1 MRLASS
7 WPAISATQAGE
18 LQSDRHDAR
27 NVSFPRNGERMMVRS
42 GGSNECEV
50 AVIGAGPYGLSAAAH
65 LRTAGVATHA
75 FGEPMWFWR
84 QNMPRG
90 MKLRSPWRAT
100 DLSDPHKAL
109 SLDAYSQSE
118 GVTRV
123 EPFPIEDFIGYGD
136 WFQARAVPDLDRRV
150 VARVEASGNGFAM
163 HTRDGDSVF
172 AKSVVMAT
180 GLANHEIRPP
190 VFASVPAALI
200 SHTSEHSDFD
210 RFVGRRVAVV
220 GRGQSACETAALLNE
235 AGAEAEIICRGP
247 IRWLGADK
255 HAAGW
260 RQQIHAQ
267 LSLLLE
273 APSAIGRFPL
283 SWGVEAPS
291 LLRLLPQE
299 KRDVF
304 NTACLRAAA
313 AGWLKPRFADVRV
326 TSGVEIAAA
335 AEKGGRV
342 EVKVDDG
349 RIDAFDHVVLATGYK
364 FDIDKLGMLAPELR
378 GVIARRDGSPVL
390 SSRFESNAPGLFF
403 VGAGAVS
410 SFGPLMRFIAGTS
423 YAARG
428 VTCGI
433 LGKRGY
439 VRRAEKRVE
448 YRLAT

>member
-1 MRLASS
+1 
-7 WPAISATQAGE
+7 
-18 LQSDRHDAR
+18 
-27 NVSFPRNGERMMVRS
+27 MMVRS
-42 GGSNECEV
+42 GGSSECEI

-65 LRTAGVATHA
+65 LKARGVATHA
-75 FGEPMWFWR
+75 FGEPMSFWR
-84 QNMPRG
+84 HNMPRG

-100 DLSDPHKAL
+100 DLSDPDKAL
-109 SLDAYSQSE
+109 SLDAYSESQ
-118 GVTRV
+118 GVARV

-136 WFQARAVPDLDRRV
+136 WFQSRAVPDIDRRV
-150 VARVEASGNGFAM
+150 VARVEATGNGFAV

-210 RFVGRRVAVV
+210 RFVGRRVAVI

-235 AGAEAEIICRGP
+235 AGAEAEIICRGS
-247 IRWLGADK
+247 IRWLGANK
-255 HAAGW
+255 HRAKW
-260 RQQIHAQ
+260 RHKIHAQ
-267 LSLLLE
+267 LSRLLE

-283 SWGVEAPS
+283 SWGVEVPS

-299 KRDVF
+299 QRDEF
-304 NTACLRAAA
+304 NAACLRAAA
-313 AGWLKPRFADVRV
+313 AGWLKPRFGDVRI
-326 TSGVEIAAA
+326 TGGVEIVAA

-342 EVKVDDG
+342 EVKFDERRTDV
-349 RIDAFDHVVLATGYK
+349 FDHVVLATGYK
-364 FDIDKLGMLAPELR
+364 FDLAKLGMLAPELR
-378 GVIARRDGSPVL
+378 AGIVCRDDSPVL
-390 SSRFESNAPGLFF
+390 SSGFESSAPSLFF

-423 YAARG
+423 YAACG
-428 VTCGI
+428 VTRGM
-433 LGKRGY
+433 LAKRGS